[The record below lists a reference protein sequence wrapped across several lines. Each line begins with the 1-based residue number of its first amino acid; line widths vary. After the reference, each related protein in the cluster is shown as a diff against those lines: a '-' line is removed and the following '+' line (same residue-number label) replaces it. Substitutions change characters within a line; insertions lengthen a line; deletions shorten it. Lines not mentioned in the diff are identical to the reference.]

1 MVTDFALEIQN
12 TNATLASL
20 VKDRNSWSHFWKN
33 PEVASFLHNP
43 EGGKRQRVAAD
54 VHTPG
59 AASGALPDDT
69 MRMINNNAG
78 MLKSLQR
85 QFDLK
90 IKNAKGGADS
100 SAVADAAVKPPKGGK
115 EGGNRSRN
123 GKQLKRW
130 GGGKGGGA
138 KQTT

>member
-1 MVTDFALEIQN
+1 MVPL
-12 TNATLASL
+12 LGPS
-20 VKDRNSWSHFWKN
+20 VGPRNSWSHFWKN
-33 PEVASFLHNP
+33 PEVASFLNNP
-43 EGGKRQRVAAD
+43 DSKRQRVVTD

-90 IKNAKGGADS
+90 IKNHKGGADT
-100 SAVADAAVKPPKGGK
+100 SAVTDATKPPKGGK
-115 EGGNRSRN
+115 EGGGRTRN
-123 GKQLKRW
+123 GKHVKRW

-138 KQTT
+138 KKTA